1 MRMITVDSMNP
12 DTNPAPPGE
21 AEPEAEA
28 GEKSGTEDPKL
39 KNDYKLK
46 YEHCATTSKHIY
58 L

>member
-1 MRMITVDSMNP
+1 VDSMNP